1 MLAKTSDILSR
12 ASDGGY
18 AVGAFN
24 VYNMEGALAVA
35 EASESTSMPAIIQ
48 LHPGSLNRGGEALIS
63 LCIAAA

>member
-1 MLAKTSDILSR
+1 MLAKTSDILYG

-35 EASESTSMPAIIQ
+35 EASEST
-48 LHPGSLNRGGEALIS
+48 
-63 LCIAAA
+63 

>member
-48 LHPGSLNRGGEALIS
+48 LHPESLNRGGVALIS
-63 LCIAAA
+63 L